1 MAALFRAIGAHYLDH
16 FTLALLHGVCLEV
29 GDPKWELK
37 VGSLYPIKSARKIK
51 FTQYSLNMKQM
62 KEMKPLDFS
71 EAQGRFCRA
80 EFPETYE
87 SFEQAIREDPLNIE
101 DIISRA
107 NSKTQEDVPSTPKF
121 ERDEEFTT
129 GYSIACKVQKLLNI
143 PSTVDKRLMKKFN
156 MKAVNLN
163 GSLLSRLANC
173 GRTSNIGVVLAV
185 NDSWDKNGCL
195 MVPNLKDAIRRII
208 IYFVQAVIV
217 AGLPEGESL
226 GF

>member
-1 MAALFRAIGAHYLDH
+1 MDH

-87 SFEQAIREDPLNIE
+87 SFERAIREDPLNIE

-143 PSTVDKRLMKKFN
+143 PSTVGKRLMKKFN

-163 GSLLSRLANC
+163 GCLLSRLANC
-173 GRTSNIGVVLAV
+173 GRRSNIGVVFL
-185 NDSWDKNGCL
+185 S
-195 MVPNLKDAIRRII
+195 
-208 IYFVQAVIV
+208 
-217 AGLPEGESL
+217 
-226 GF
+226 